1 MARPLQKLTSV
12 RAVQAAFN
20 LRLLFIKAFLFEV
33 FQKLLLLMPQRTSPK
48 NNTPS
53 FSLALLLALLTAFEP
68 LMGLVVLK
76 PAFAQTPTPSFSPPN
91 VVPSGTTVTVEGSS
105 SMATINQA
113 LKKVYEEKYVGT
125 SVTLAEK
132 GSDAALKALQE
143 GKVDLAAI
151 GRPLTAEEKKQGLV
165 AATIA
170 RQKIA
175 LIVNPGNPFN
185 GDITFDQFAK
195 LFRGEIKNWS
205 ELGGSP
211 GVIRF
216 VDRPASSDTRQ
227 AFRSY
232 PVFQKA
238 PFKAGEKTQKIA
250 KDSTDEVVQALGTD
264 GIGYAMANQV
274 FDRADVRIIPMHS
287 TFPADPRYPFSQPL
301 AYVYKGT
308 PSPAVA
314 SFLAVATAPEN
325 QSVIETALTVGTAA
339 TAVASAV
346 PASPSVA
353 VTASSVEA
361 PNPATVAPE
370 VAAVPPEATTE
381 TDSGFPWWL
390 LLIPLVG
397 ALVWFWFKGRRAE
410 PTADEPPTTV
420 DPSIAPPVTVTPPL
434 EAPATELA
442 SGAGA
447 AGLAGAATIDQ
458 SAAIDPPTVIEPP
471 TTDPSLGAVPST
483 DTPSET
489 VIAADLPASGDAPGT
504 DIPGAGILAG
514 GALAAGVEAAALAGA
529 NGETAQSSITLTPL
543 EQTANNETNPPNPLV
558 YAEWNAP
565 DVEKAALRQQGGHE
579 LRLRLYDV
587 TDVDLTTK
595 RPQSFQEFAVAE
607 ETLNYTAPIQPNRAY
622 LAEIGYLTGDRRWL
636 ALARSNQVRVTAPT
650 IPATA
655 AARSQI
661 TLTSRPNYQAYAK
674 WQTPDDH
681 KVELRQQGGRNLVL
695 RLYDVTDLDLSQS
708 HAQNFQD
715 FSVAETASTYTADVQ
730 PDRDYIAEIG
740 YVTGDRY
747 WLSLAR
753 SNAIRIPS
761 VATGAAGVGAAIGAG
776 LAAVPDNQEQV
787 NVEAA
792 KHDVGQSDL
801 SSEALASVDEG
812 LPDLPDGYGESR
824 IVLMPRDPQWGYA
837 YWDAPNEQKEELRR
851 QGGQR
856 LALRLYDVTGVE
868 LNHQSAHSLQQYD
881 CEEMAR
887 DWYVP
892 IPVSDRDYIAEIGYV
907 TGDGEWLLLAR
918 SNPVRIP
925 PVYPSEWLEDH
936 FSSVGWDD
944 DLRGSTLLELLSPPQ
959 GTATPD
965 SPFQE
970 QIGMAQSAEASRVAG
985 SLFGS
990 MQHVTGSGQ
999 QMPSQAISSY
1009 VFPSGVGM
1017 GAAPSA
1023 VGVPGFPGFAGAPT
1037 ASGLTM
1043 SGSGMSGIGFGASL
1057 PPLRARNFWLVA
1069 DAELIVY
1076 GATEPDAIVT
1086 IDGRPIQLNPDG
1098 TFRFHLSFQD
1108 GVINFPIIAVAAD
1121 GEQTRS
1127 VHMTFERQTPHRK
1140 TNTKDE
1146 AVDEWF

>member
-1 MARPLQKLTSV
+1 
-12 RAVQAAFN
+12 
-20 LRLLFIKAFLFEV
+20 
-33 FQKLLLLMPQRTSPK
+33 
-48 NNTPS
+48 
-53 FSLALLLALLTAFEP
+53 
-68 LMGLVVLK
+68 
-76 PAFAQTPTPSFSPPN
+76 
-91 VVPSGTTVTVEGSS
+91 
-105 SMATINQA
+105 
-113 LKKVYEEKYVGT
+113 
-125 SVTLAEK
+125 
-132 GSDAALKALQE
+132 
-143 GKVDLAAI
+143 
-151 GRPLTAEEKKQGLV
+151 
-165 AATIA
+165 
-170 RQKIA
+170 
-175 LIVNPGNPFN
+175 
-185 GDITFDQFAK
+185 
-195 LFRGEIKNWS
+195 
-205 ELGGSP
+205 
-211 GVIRF
+211 
-216 VDRPASSDTRQ
+216 
-227 AFRSY
+227 
-232 PVFQKA
+232 
-238 PFKAGEKTQKIA
+238 
-250 KDSTDEVVQALGTD
+250 
-264 GIGYAMANQV
+264 
-274 FDRADVRIIPMHS
+274 
-287 TFPADPRYPFSQPL
+287 
-301 AYVYKGT
+301 
-308 PSPAVA
+308 
-314 SFLAVATAPEN
+314 
-325 QSVIETALTVGTAA
+325 
-339 TAVASAV
+339 
-346 PASPSVA
+346 
-353 VTASSVEA
+353 
-361 PNPATVAPE
+361 
-370 VAAVPPEATTE
+370 
-381 TDSGFPWWL
+381 
-390 LLIPLVG
+390 
-397 ALVWFWFKGRRAE
+397 
-410 PTADEPPTTV
+410 PTTV
-420 DPSIAPPVTVTPPL
+420 DFPTSLPVPATPPS
-434 EAPATELA
+434 EAPANELSA
-442 SGAGA
+442 GDAAIGSGADLATGAGA
-447 AGLAGAATIDQ
+447 AGLADEATVDQ

-471 TTDPSLGAVPST
+471 TTDSSLGAAPST
-483 DTPSET
+483 ETSSET
-489 VIAADLPASGDAPGT
+489 VISADLPASSDAPGAEIPGT

-514 GALAAGVEAAALAGA
+514 GVLAAGAGAAALAGV
-529 NGETAQSSITLTPL
+529 NGETAAQSRITLTPL
-543 EQTANNETNPPNPLV
+543 EQAASNETNPHNPLV
-558 YAEWNAP
+558 YAEWDTPEA
-565 DVEKAALRQQGGHE
+565 DKATLRQQGGRE
-579 LRLRLYDV
+579 MRLRLYDV

-595 RPQSFQEFAVAE
+595 RPQSFQEFAIAE
-607 ETLNYTAPIQPNRAY
+607 ETLNYTAPIQPNRDY

-661 TLTSRPNYQAYAK
+661 TLTARPDYKAYAR

-681 KVELRQQGGRNLVL
+681 KVELRHQGGRNLVL

-708 HAQNFQD
+708 HPQNFQD

-740 YVTGDRY
+740 YITGDHY

-761 VATGAAGVGAAIGAG
+761 VAASAAGVGAAIGAG

-801 SSEALASVDEG
+801 SSESLASVDEG

-868 LNHQSAHSLQQYD
+868 FNHQSAHSLQQYD

-887 DWYVP
+887 DWYIP

-907 TGDGEWLLLAR
+907 TGDGGWLLLAR

-936 FSSVGWDD
+936 FISVGRDD
-944 DLRGSTLLELLSPPQ
+944 DLRGSTLLELLSPTQP
-959 GTATPD
+959 TATPD
-965 SPFQE
+965 SPIYE
-970 QIGMAQSAEASRVAG
+970 PIVGMAQSAEALRVAG

-1017 GAAPSA
+1017 GAVPGAFGAP
-1023 VGVPGFPGFAGAPT
+1023 GVPGFAGVPT
-1037 ASGLTM
+1037 VSGLTM
-1043 SGSGMSGIGFGASL
+1043 SGVGMSGIGMSGVGFGAAM
-1057 PPLRARNFWLVA
+1057 PPMRARNFWLVA

-1146 AVDEWF
+1146 AMDEWF

>member
-1 MARPLQKLTSV
+1 
-12 RAVQAAFN
+12 
-20 LRLLFIKAFLFEV
+20 
-33 FQKLLLLMPQRTSPK
+33 MPQRTSPK
-48 NNTPS
+48 NNTPGL
-53 FSLALLLALLTAFEP
+53 SLAFLLAMLTAFEP
-68 LMGLVVLK
+68 LMVMQ

-91 VVPSGTTVTVEGSS
+91 VVPSGTTIKVDGSS

-113 LKKVYEEKYVGT
+113 LKKVYEEKYAGT
-125 SVTLAEK
+125 SVTLAEE
-132 GSDAALKALQE
+132 GSDAALKALRE
-143 GKVDLAAI
+143 DKIDLAAI
-151 GRPLTAEEKKQGLV
+151 GRPLTPEEQEQGLV
-165 AATIA
+165 ATPIA

-175 LIVNPGNPFN
+175 LIVSPGNPFV
-185 GDITFDQFAK
+185 GDITFDKFAK
-195 LFRGEIKNWS
+195 IFRGEIKNWS

-238 PFKAGEKTQKIA
+238 PFKAGETTQQTA
-250 KDSTDEVVQALGTD
+250 KDSTDEVVQELGTD

-274 FDRADVRIIPMHS
+274 FDRKDVRIIPMHG

-301 AYVYKGT
+301 AYIYKGA
-308 PSPAVA
+308 PSPAIA
-314 SFLAVATAPEN
+314 SFLAVATAPES
-325 QSVIETALTVGTAA
+325 QSIIETALTLGIVATAA
-339 TAVASAV
+339 TSSAPV
-346 PASPSVA
+346 SPSVSVVA
-353 VTASSVEA
+353 SPVDPSPAASATA
-361 PNPATVAPE
+361 APE
-370 VAAVPPEATTE
+370 VAAVQPEAATE
-381 TDSGFPWWL
+381 TGSGFPWWL
-390 LLIPLVG
+390 LLIPLLG
-397 ALVWFWFKGRRAE
+397 ALLWFWFKGRRAE
-410 PTADEPPTTV
+410 TTSDEPPTAV
-420 DPSIAPPVTVTPPL
+420 DFPTSLPVPVTPPS
-434 EAPATELA
+434 EAPANGLSAGDAAIVGGAGLTA
-442 SGAGA
+442 GAGA
-447 AGLAGAATIDQ
+447 AGLADEATIDQ

-471 TTDPSLGAVPST
+471 TTDLSLGAVPST

-489 VIAADLPASGDAPGT
+489 AISADLPASGDAPGAE
-504 DIPGAGILAG
+504 IPGAEILADS
-514 GALAAGVEAAALAGA
+514 ALAAGVGAAALAGA
-529 NGETAQSSITLTPL
+529 NGETAAQSRITLTPL
-543 EQTANNETNPPNPLV
+543 EQTASTETDATNPLA
-558 YAEWNAP
+558 YAEWDAP
-565 DVEKAALRQQGGHE
+565 EVEKAALRQQGGRD
-579 LRLRLYDV
+579 LR
-587 TDVDLTTK
+587 
-595 RPQSFQEFAVAE
+595 
-607 ETLNYTAPIQPNRAY
+607 
-622 LAEIGYLTGDRRWL
+622 
-636 ALARSNQVRVTAPT
+636 
-650 IPATA
+650 
-655 AARSQI
+655 
-661 TLTSRPNYQAYAK
+661 
-674 WQTPDDH
+674 
-681 KVELRQQGGRNLVL
+681 L

-708 HAQNFQD
+708 HSQNFQD

-730 PDRDYIAEIG
+730 PDRDYVAEIG
-740 YVTGDRY
+740 YVTSDRY

-761 VATGAAGVGAAIGAG
+761 VATGAAGVGTAIGAG

-801 SSEALASVDEG
+801 SSESLASVDEG

-856 LALRLYDVTGVE
+856 FALRLYDVTGVE
-868 LNHQSAHSLQQYD
+868 LDHQSAHSLQQYD

-892 IPVSDRDYIAEIGYV
+892 IPVSDRDYIAEIGYL
-907 TGDGEWLLLAR
+907 TGDGRWLLLAR

-936 FSSVGWDD
+936 FISLGWEE
-944 DLRGSTLLELLSPPQ
+944 DLRGSTPLELLSPTQ
-959 GTATPD
+959 RERTIASD
-965 SPFQE
+965 SSLYQ
-970 QIGMAQSAEASRVAG
+970 QIFGMAQSTEALRVAG

-1017 GAAPSA
+1017 GAVPGAF
-1023 VGVPGFPGFAGAPT
+1023 GGPGFPGVPT
-1037 ASGLTM
+1037 VSGLTM
-1043 SGSGMSGIGFGASL
+1043 SGVGMSGIGMSGVGFGASM
-1057 PPLRARNFWLVA
+1057 PQRARNFWLVA

-1127 VHMTFERQTPHRK
+1127 VHMTFERQTLQRK
-1140 TNTKDE
+1140 TNTKNE
-1146 AVDEWF
+1146 AVDELF